1 MYRLPSMLEIGL
13 STAVTLSL
21 GACGYHVP
29 PVDLEPGGDPGLQA
43 YRISDV
49 DEAPKLIECAEQ
61 SGPPASTI
69 SGGRWEYVTVGFIV
83 TESGQV
89 DNNSIYIRSVA
100 RRPRHPDASP
110 KSIAEAQLIALS
122 CRYEPG
128 TIAGQPVRVAVDR
141 TFRILAI
148 L

>member
-1 MYRLPSMLEIGL
+1 MYRLPAVLTITL

-21 GACGYHVP
+21 GACAYHVP

-49 DEAPKLIECAEQ
+49 DEPPKLIKCAEQ
-61 SGPPASTI
+61 SGPSASTI
-69 SGGRWEYVTVGFIV
+69 SGGRWESVTVGFIV

-110 KSIAEAQLIALS
+110 KSIAEAQEIALS

-148 L
+148 P